1 MGADSKR
8 AGGKEGGHRAMT
20 YRIIQWATGAI
31 GKTCLR
37 QVIDHPDLELVG
49 LYVHSERKVGQDAGD
64 IARRPKTGV
73 IATRSEDEIV
83 ALEADCV
90 LYLPLNAGDV
100 KSHDRTIKRLLSSG
114 KNVITTVAHIYPTA
128 IGEEYAAGFEAA
140 CREGQ
145 STLFGTGIN
154 PGFVT
159 ERIAVAMTGTCTHV
173 DDVTV
178 TEVYNLAEIKSA
190 PFIFELVGAG
200 KPLEFFTRGN
210 TPLHGVFEHIFGEV
224 IGYTGWAL
232 QTKYDQIIP
241 DHEFAVADRT
251 VELAA
256 GKIAAGGV
264 INFRWRWRGMVAGK
278 PFFTIQMLW
287 IGDRTVPG
295 WDKNDGWEIDIRGA
309 PGIHMRIDLVEPE
322 GLPDRSKA
330 MQYCVAGPVIRAIP
344 TVCKAPPGV
353 LRLPVFAPYT
363 PRM

>member
-1 MGADSKR
+1 
-8 AGGKEGGHRAMT
+8 MT
-20 YRIIQWATGAI
+20 YKVIQWATGAI

-37 QVIDHPDLELVG
+37 QVIDNPDLELVG
-49 LYVHSERKVGQDAGD
+49 LYVHSERKAGLDAGD

-83 ALEADCV
+83 ALKADCV

-100 KSHDRTIKRLLSSG
+100 KSHDTTIKRLLRSG
-114 KNVITTVAHIYPTA
+114 KNVITTVAHIYPAA
-128 IGEEYAAGFEAA
+128 IGADYAQGFEDA

-154 PGFVT
+154 PGFIT
-159 ERIAVAMTGTCTHV
+159 ERLAVGLTGACCQV
-173 DDVTV
+173 EDVTV
-178 TEVYNLAEIKSA
+178 SEVYNLAEIKSE

-200 KPLEFFTRGN
+200 KPLEFFTGRR
-210 TPLHGVFEHIFGEV
+210 TSLHGVFEHIFGEV
-224 IGYTGWAL
+224 IGYAGRAL
-232 QTKYDQIIP
+232 NTRFDEITP
-241 DHEFAVADRT
+241 AHEFGVATHD
-251 VELAA
+251 VHLAA
-256 GKIAAGGV
+256 GKVAAGGV
-264 INFRWRWRGMVAGK
+264 INYRWRWRGMVSGK

-287 IGDRTVPG
+287 IGDRTLPG

-309 PGIHMRIDLVEPE
+309 PGYHVRVDLVEPE

-344 TVCKAPPGV
+344 AVCKAPPGILV
-353 LRLPVFAPYT
+353 LPPPFAAYA

>member
-1 MGADSKR
+1 MS
-8 AGGKEGGHRAMT
+8 

-49 LYVHSERKVGQDAGD
+49 LYVHSDRKAGLDAGD

-73 IATRSEDEIV
+73 IATQSEDEIV
-83 ALEADCV
+83 ALKADCV

-100 KSHDRTIKRLLSSG
+100 KLHDKTIKRLLRSG
-114 KNVITTVAHIYPTA
+114 KNVITTVAHIYPKA
-128 IGEEYAAGFEAA
+128 ISAEYARGFEEA
-140 CREGQ
+140 CQEGG

-154 PGFVT
+154 PGFIS

-178 TEVYNLAEIKSA
+178 SEVYNLGEVKSA
-190 PFIFELVGAG
+190 PFIFEQAGVG
-200 KPLEFFTRGN
+200 KRPEFFKAGG
-210 TPLHGVFEHIFGEV
+210 TPMHTVFEHIFGEV
-224 IGYTGWAL
+224 ITYAGVELKTRF
-232 QTKYDQIIP
+232 DQIVP
-241 DHEFAVADRT
+241 DHEFAAATRDVQ
-251 VELAA
+251 LAA
-256 GKIAAGGV
+256 GTAPAGGV

-287 IGDRTVPG
+287 IGDRSLDG
-295 WDKNDGWEIDIRGA
+295 WDKNDGWEIDIRGL
-309 PGIHMRIDLVEPE
+309 PGIHMRIDLIEPE
-322 GLPDRSKA
+322 GLRDKSKA

-344 TVCKAPPGV
+344 AVCKAPPGV
-353 LRLPVFAPYT
+353 LELPPPFAPYT

>member
-1 MGADSKR
+1 MS
-8 AGGKEGGHRAMT
+8 

-49 LYVHSERKVGQDAGD
+49 LYVHSDRKAGKDAGD

-73 IATRSEDEIV
+73 IATQSEDEIV
-83 ALEADCV
+83 ALKADCV

-100 KSHDRTIKRLLSSG
+100 KLHDKTIQRLLRSG
-114 KNVITTVAHIYPTA
+114 KNVITTIAHIYPKGISA
-128 IGEEYAAGFEAA
+128 EYAKGFEEA
-140 CREGQ
+140 CREGK

-154 PGFVT
+154 PGFIS
-159 ERIAVAMTGTCTHV
+159 ERIAVAMTGTCCQV

-178 TEVYNLAEIKSA
+178 TEVYNLGEIQSA
-190 PFIFELVGAG
+190 PFVFEQAG
-200 KPLEFFTRGN
+200 LGKSPEFFKAGG
-210 TPLHGVFEHIFGEV
+210 TPMHCVFEHIFGEV
-224 IGYTGWAL
+224 LAYTGVEL
-232 QTKYDQIIP
+232 KTRYDQIVP
-241 DHEFAVADRT
+241 DHEFAVTTRD
-251 VELAA
+251 VQLAA
-256 GKIAAGGV
+256 GIVPKGGV
-264 INFRWRWRGMVAGK
+264 VNFRWRWRAMVQGK

-287 IGDRTVPG
+287 IGDRTLQG

-330 MQYCVAGPVIRAIP
+330 MQYCVSGPVIRAIP
-344 TVCKAPPGV
+344 AVCNAPPGV
-353 LRLPVFAPYT
+353 LELPPPFAPYT

>member
-1 MGADSKR
+1 V
-8 AGGKEGGHRAMT
+8 T
-20 YRIIQWATGAI
+20 YRVIQWATGAI

-49 LYVHSERKVGQDAGD
+49 LYVHSERKAGQDAGD

-83 ALEADCV
+83 ALKADCV

-100 KSHDRTIKRLLSSG
+100 KSHDKTIKRLLRSG
-114 KNVITTVAHIYPTA
+114 KSVITTVAHIYPAA
-128 IGEEYAAGFEAA
+128 ISQEYAADFEAA
-140 CREGQ
+140 CREGN

-154 PGFVT
+154 PGFIT

-178 TEVYNLAEIKSA
+178 TEVYNLSEIKSE
-190 PFIFELVGAG
+190 PFIFDLVGAG
-200 KPLEFFTRGN
+200 KPLEFFTSGK
-210 TPLHGVFEHIFGEV
+210 TKLHGVFEHIFGEV
-224 IGYTGWAL
+224 IGYTGHAL
-232 QTKYDQIIP
+232 QTRYDQIVP
-241 DHEFAVADRT
+241 DHEFAVATRT

-264 INFRWRWRGMVAGK
+264 INFRWRWRGVVGGK

-287 IGDRTVPG
+287 IGDRTVQG

-344 TVCKAPPGV
+344 TVCKAPPGI
-353 LRLPVFAPYT
+353 LTLPAFAPFT